1 MSSLRTRSKSWPFFT
16 VSPRRA
22 RISTMRPEAR
32 EITGTFR
39 EMSGITVP
47 VTNNCDGA
55 WYSVAATNGYR
66 SGCSTANK
74 ETSTP
79 EITLAGGGASSAS
92 TLLLLQPLTAR
103 DAALRIIMTPNP
115 KHLLFIRFLAPFC
128 ASHFLRDTALLRGL
142 DYQKE

>member
-1 MSSLRTRSKSWPFFT
+1 MSSLRTRSKSWPFLT

-22 RISTMRPEAR
+22 RMSTTRPEAS

-55 WYSVAATNGYR
+55 WYSVAVTIGYR
-66 SGCSTANK
+66 SGCSTAKK

-79 EITLAGGGASSAS
+79 EITLAGGGASASAF
-92 TLLLLQPLTAR
+92 TLSDLQPLVSEVAR
-103 DAALRIIMTPNP
+103 AIVNKQSTGV
-115 KHLLFIRFLAPFC
+115 LLFIEFSAPFG
-128 ASHFLRDTALLRGL
+128 ASVMLGDTTALHRSI
-142 DYQKE
+142 